1 MTQRSWS
8 LIAVACALL
17 ACSEEERVPPAPGP
31 TEPSTGGENK
41 RDAGSEDDED
51 AGTPTGGDDSPI
63 SFCTR
68 VRAPAGSTTDDVV
81 GTYLTMPGD
90 LTLTRQVERW
100 NDDCS
105 KLRLIL
111 EFSDGACPTGY
122 GHSLTFSF
130 GYQDFVDG
138 VLHGGNNAVGADAE
152 TPAISVRYVR
162 PNRFSKHGTW
172 GTCEGAE
179 GQLVFIE
186 APVPRPGNYLSA
198 RYQLSLSPCDGA
210 TADPIFIDGAFN
222 LLMRTS
228 ATDVCA
234 AIDSGF

>member
-1 MTQRSWS
+1 MTRPWP
-8 LIAVACALL
+8 LIAAACALL
-17 ACSEEERVPPAPGP
+17 ACSEDERVPPAPGP
-31 TEPSTGGENK
+31 TEPTETGPIK

-51 AGTPTGGDDSPI
+51 AGTPKGGDDSPI

-68 VRAPAGSTTDDVV
+68 VTAPAGSTADNPI
-81 GTYLTMPGD
+81 GTYVTMPGD

-100 NDDCS
+100 NDDCD

-130 GYQDFVDG
+130 GYQDLLDG
-138 VLHGGNNAVGADAE
+138 VIHGGNNAVGADAE

-162 PNRFSKHGTW
+162 PNRFSTHGTW

-179 GQLVFIE
+179 GQLVFVE
-186 APVPRPGNYLSA
+186 APIPRAGNYVSA
-198 RYQLSLSPCDGA
+198 RFQLSLSPCGE
-210 TADPIFIDGAFN
+210 TTGDPVFVDGAFN

-228 ATDVCA
+228 ALDVCP
-234 AIDSGF
+234 AIESGL